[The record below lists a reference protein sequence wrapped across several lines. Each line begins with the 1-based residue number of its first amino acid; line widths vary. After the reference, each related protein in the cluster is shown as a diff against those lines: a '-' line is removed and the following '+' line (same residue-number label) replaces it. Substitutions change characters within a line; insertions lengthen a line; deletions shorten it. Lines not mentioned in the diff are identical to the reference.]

1 MTIKKENYLYNTFF
15 LDFFKMR
22 VWNYYLFHLKVKDLS
37 ISNQG
42 NSFLLTEIELK
53 PNKEANP
60 QMLSYR
66 RKHKDLKII

>member
-53 PNKEANP
+53 PN
-60 QMLSYR
+60 
-66 RKHKDLKII
+66 